1 MNELGNMI
9 QMQLANLEEM
19 VRRLA
24 APLPAGIR
32 LRPAN
37 LATDLPLIAGLYN
50 TIFARDEAEALTADE
65 VAGYVRHPG
74 LDALGVFLAFA
85 GEAVVGLAVGKRE
98 VPAPGEPGGRG
109 SVELVAVRA
118 DYQQQGIGRA
128 LVHRALAWL
137 SEQGVE
143 RVVAAAD
150 HPMVLG
156 LLQRYGFRPS
166 DATGRV

>member
-1 MNELGNMI
+1 MSGLGSMI
-9 QMQLANLEEM
+9 HMQLANLEEM

-32 LRPAN
+32 LRPAD
-37 LATDLPLIAGLYN
+37 LATDLPRIAGLYN
-50 TIFARDEAEALTADE
+50 AIFARDEDEALTVDE

-118 DYQQQGIGRA
+118 DYQRRGIGRA
-128 LVHRALAWL
+128 LVHRALTWL

-150 HPMVLG
+150 HPIVLG
-156 LLQRYGFRPS
+156 LLQKYGFQP
-166 DATGRV
+166 AEIGT